1 MLRGHPAAAILAGGQ
16 ARRFAGR
23 DKSRLVIEGRSIIVR
38 QMEVLQRVA
47 HEIYIVGPRS
57 DLYAD
62 IGVPVYADLL
72 PGRGALG
79 GLFTALEVAEAD
91 AVLVVGCD
99 LPFLDAGLLGRL
111 VERSGAGDAAWVSTA
126 ARGPEP
132 LVACYRRAVR
142 DRVLDRL
149 RAGAL
154 KLAELGS
161 AITIVEVGDAE
172 VAEFG
177 PSARLLANLNSP
189 EDYARIEST
198 R

>member
-1 MLRGHPAAAILAGGQ
+1 MHRGHPAAAILAGGQ
-16 ARRFAGR
+16 ARRFGGR

-47 HEIYIVGPRS
+47 HEIYIVGPRA

-72 PGRGALG
+72 PGRGPLG
-79 GLFTALEVAEAD
+79 GVFTALEVAEGD
-91 AVLVVGCD
+91 PVLVVGCD
-99 LPFLDAGLLGRL
+99 LPFLDAGLLARL
-111 VERSGAGDAAWVSTA
+111 VARSDRADGAWIVT
-126 ARGPEP
+126 ARGVEP
-132 LVACYRRAVR
+132 LVACYQRAVR
-142 DRVLDRL
+142 DRVLERL

-154 KLAELGS
+154 KLADLGTALS
-161 AITIVEVGDAE
+161 MVRVDEAE

-177 PSARLLANLNSP
+177 PSARLLTNLNTP
-189 EDYARIEST
+189 EDYGRIEST